1 MTPAIIASA
10 ILVLV
15 LGGFAVAARPVR
27 QPVRVTVKDRR

>member
-10 ILVLV
+10 ILVLGS
-15 LGGFAVAARPVR
+15 LAVAARPVR